1 MTRSEQREILMQAIF
16 QMEAQKTKDLS
27 SVESLMRDLGKN
39 NKNNNISFI
48 LDTFAVIAENL
59 DEIDKKINEGASK
72 WKSTHMSKADL
83 AIIRTAYGEAT
94 YAGTPKAVAINEA
107 VELAKKYGSEKSPKF
122 VNGVLGVIIDE

>member
-27 SVESLMRDLGKN
+27 SVESLMRDMGKN

-72 WKSTHMSKADL
+72 WKSTHMPKADL
-83 AIIRTAYGEAT
+83 AIIRTAYGEAR

>member
-1 MTRSEQREILMQAIF
+1 MQAIF

-27 SVESLMRDLGKN
+27 SVESLMRDMGKN

-72 WKSTHMSKADL
+72 WKSTHMPKADL
-83 AIIRTAYGEAT
+83 AIIRTAYGEAR

>member
-27 SVESLMRDLGKN
+27 SVESLMRDMGKN

-48 LDTFAVIAENL
+48 LNTFAVIAQNL

-72 WKSTHMSKADL
+72 WKSTHMPKADL